1 MKKEII
7 SFLKTAFL
15 SMEFTL
21 FQYLTI
27 PKIAKNLTKIV
38 IYNFR
43 AKIFS
48 PGNTKKLLLPLYEFS
63 YFWLINV

>member
-21 FQYLTI
+21 FQYLAI
-27 PKIAKNLTKIV
+27 PKTAKNLTKIV
-38 IYNFR
+38 FILLEQKYFR
-43 AKIFS
+43 QE
-48 PGNTKKLLLPLYEFS
+48 T
-63 YFWLINV
+63 